1 MREIRDYLIDI
12 KTECEYLIS
21 KSENLNYE
29 NFITN
34 EELKRAFVRSLEII
48 GEASKHIPK
57 ELKRK
62 YSQIRW
68 KSVIAMRNLLIHE
81 YFGVDYR
88 VLWKAIKERI
98 PELYEVIKNMIKEA
112 NKNE

>member
-12 KTECEYLIS
+12 KTECEYLMS
-21 KSENLNYE
+21 KSKNLDYE
-29 NFITN
+29 SFIVN
-34 EELKRAFVRSLEII
+34 EDLKRAFVRSLEII

-57 ELKRK
+57 ELRRK

-68 KSVIAMRNLLIHE
+68 KSVIGMRNILIHE

-88 VLWKAIKERI
+88 VLWKVIREKI
-98 PELYEVIKNMIKEA
+98 PELYEVIKNMLEEV